1 MVSVSVGKLAACEP
15 SHPNSTRETL
25 CFMSFA
31 YSVLC
36 WIFPVFLFKSILC
49 PSPSCWLL
57 WTVSF
62 GFPWP
67 LAFHWGQP
75 MGRAA
80 EDWRAKGERNRGI
93 YSPDSFPSRLWLGN
107 DYIPL
112 SKSTTSSWWWP
123 PPIATVL
130 VRFCY
135 PLFPFPYPFRPA
147 GGHAIPLWLALVVL
161 SLPSLVSFTLPNFCE

>member
-15 SHPNSTRETL
+15 SHPIQQEKLSAL
-25 CFMSFA
+25 WLLLFCA
-31 YSVLC
+31 GYS
-36 WIFPVFLFKSILC
+36 LFKSILC

-75 MGRAA
+75 LGRAA
-80 EDWRAKGERNRGI
+80 GDWRAKRERNRGI

-107 DYIPL
+107 GFIPL
-112 SKSTTSSWWWP
+112 SKSTTSRWWWP

-135 PLFPFPYPFRPA
+135 PLFPFPYLFRPA
-147 GGHAIPLWLALVVL
+147 GGHADPLWLAPVVL
-161 SLPSLVSFTLPNFCE
+161 SLPSLISFALHNFCE